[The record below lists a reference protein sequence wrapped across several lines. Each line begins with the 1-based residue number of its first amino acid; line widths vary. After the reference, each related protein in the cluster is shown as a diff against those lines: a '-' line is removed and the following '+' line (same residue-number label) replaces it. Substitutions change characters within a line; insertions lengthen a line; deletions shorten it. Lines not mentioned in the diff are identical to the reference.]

1 MKIKIK
7 IIIKKKIQP
16 NSPINYVFHN
26 ILTGILQNNQI
37 KLWSVNKKTS
47 SILKINEAWKFFCES
62 I

>member
-16 NSPINYVFHN
+16 NSSINYVFHN